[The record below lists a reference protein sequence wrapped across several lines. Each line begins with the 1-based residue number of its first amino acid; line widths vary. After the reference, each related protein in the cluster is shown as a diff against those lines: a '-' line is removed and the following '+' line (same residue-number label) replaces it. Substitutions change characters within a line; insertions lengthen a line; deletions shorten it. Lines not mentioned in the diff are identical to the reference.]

1 MNKKLGYV
9 DGKFNGNYLQ
19 WLWYEIKQGTNKPAL
34 AILFFGIGFQLA
46 LMLSHPITW
55 VAVVTFIATIV
66 GLLCTTLMM
75 NGSPA
80 NGFMGAVSVIG
91 FCIVNAVAGHWF
103 SIVDQLI
110 FFAAIDLPLIITW
123 KTWGADFEKKVRTLN
138 AKGWMVSIAGIL
150 AAWFVLYHVGIL
162 LKDTAPLTDSLVLAI
177 GAAASILCFLK
188 YNNTYTLWLAE
199 DVVNVALWVVSLKT
213 MGFNGASIAMLVS
226 TLMYLATAIYG
237 KFFSVWKQGKTNN
250 Q

>member
-1 MNKKLGYV
+1 MNKKIGYV
-9 DGKFNGNYLQ
+9 DGKFSGNYFQ

-80 NGFMGAVSVIG
+80 NGFMGAVSVVG

-123 KTWGADFEKKVRTLN
+123 KTWGADFKKKVRTLN
-138 AKGWMVSIAGIL
+138 AKGWLVTGIGIL
-150 AAWFVLYHVGIL
+150 VAWLVLYFVGIAL
-162 LKDTAPLTDSLVLAI
+162 HDTAPLTDSLVLAI
-177 GAAASILCFLK
+177 GAVASLLCFLK
-188 YNNTYTLWLAE
+188 FNNTYTLWLLE
-199 DVVNVALWVVSLKT
+199 DVVNVLLWISTAIHLGVTGST
-213 MGFNGASIAMLVS
+213 IAMLVS

-237 KFFSVWKQGKTNN
+237 KFFSVWKK
-250 Q
+250 